1 MKLGITTLFHYAGC
15 RCAECHVLFVAKLNE
30 IMLSVVML
38 TVVMLTVVMLT
49 VVMLTVVMLNVVML
63 SVVSQSP
70 ALLAIQI
77 FENTVQKESKEVT
90 RSREALLK
98 GKDQYCGPP

>member
-30 IMLSVVML
+30 IMLS
-38 TVVMLTVVMLT
+38 VVMLTVVMLT

>member
-1 MKLGITTLFHYAGC
+1 MTLGITTLFHYAGC

-70 ALLAIQI
+70 LLAIQI